1 MQLAVSMANWCEY
14 EKYDQNQNRA
24 GRLPTDFKK
33 PMGAAHMK
41 IGNTIEQLR
50 VQRGW
55 SLDELA
61 ERVGITKSSLSR
73 MENDSQ
79 WPRPETLESVAA
91 ALDVKVYQLFA
102 LADAEPLP
110 TTPPSWV
117 RDEEEIV
124 HAYRAMEPDA
134 RKQYRELARIL
145 ADKGRAK
152 G

>member
-1 MQLAVSMANWCEY
+1 
-14 EKYDQNQNRA
+14 
-24 GRLPTDFKK
+24 
-33 PMGAAHMK
+33 MK
-41 IGNTIEQLR
+41 IGDTIEQLR

-73 MENDSQ
+73 MENNSQ

-91 ALDVKVYQLFA
+91 ALGVKVYQLFA

-110 TTPPSWV
+110 TTPSSWV
-117 RDEEEIV
+117 RDEQEIV

-145 ADKGRAK
+145 ADKGRSEDK
-152 G
+152 SP